1 MNLETKPLIY
11 IYIYIYIYKTDE
23 ATNPDLY
30 FWQLNKI
37 KSKSEYL
44 AIIKG
49 PLQTFF
55 STRKI

>member
-11 IYIYIYIYKTDE
+11 IYKKKTDE

-30 FWQLNKI
+30 FYQLNKT

-44 AIIKG
+44 AIMKG

-55 STRKI
+55 STCKI